1 MAQLP
6 GHQDIPRWEQLL
18 SAIEDADDGRGTA
31 RLAEIC
37 LSVYSALA
45 VAQFEITEL
54 RARVHVLA
62 TSRPLQVGTA
72 VADAGPW

>member
-6 GHQDIPRWEQLL
+6 DHLDTPGWEQVL
-18 SAIEDADDGRGTA
+18 SAIEDADAGRGTA
-31 RLAEIC
+31 RLAEMC

-54 RARVHVLA
+54 RARVHVRA
-62 TSRPLQVGTA
+62 TSLPC
-72 VADAGPW
+72 W